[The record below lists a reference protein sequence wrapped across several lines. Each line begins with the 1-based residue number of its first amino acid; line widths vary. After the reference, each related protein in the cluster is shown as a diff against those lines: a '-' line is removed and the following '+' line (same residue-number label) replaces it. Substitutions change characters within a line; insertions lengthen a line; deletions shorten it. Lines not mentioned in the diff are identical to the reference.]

1 MTDLAIPVA
10 AAATLVWL
18 GMVLAISLPGSTA
31 EVSRRR
37 SRVAGGP
44 GDRAHR
50 VPGPQHRRGRLGGG
64 HRGMPERR
72 RSNPARCSC
81 SLR

>member
-1 MTDLAIPVA
+1 MTEVAIRVA

-18 GMVLAISLPGSTA
+18 GMVLAISFLQAPLKFRARGS
-31 EVSRRR
+31 RG
-37 SRVAGGP
+37 AGGP

-64 HRGMPERR
+64 HP
-72 RSNPARCSC
+72 RCA
-81 SLR
+81 